1 MCIFL
6 TWIVIL
12 FQRNTKLK
20 KRGFHTERF
29 SYIVLKKGTRDLEGQ
44 QWEKYLLR
52 GGERS
57 QDCDPLENV
66 DLIIQNELIFDFD
79 LCYLF

>member
-1 MCIFL
+1 MLIFKKCVFFL

-29 SYIVLKKGTRDLEGQ
+29 SYIVLKKGARDLEGQ

-52 GGERS
+52 GGKGLKSVTPRKM
-57 QDCDPLENV
+57 
-66 DLIIQNELIFDFD
+66 
-79 LCYLF
+79 